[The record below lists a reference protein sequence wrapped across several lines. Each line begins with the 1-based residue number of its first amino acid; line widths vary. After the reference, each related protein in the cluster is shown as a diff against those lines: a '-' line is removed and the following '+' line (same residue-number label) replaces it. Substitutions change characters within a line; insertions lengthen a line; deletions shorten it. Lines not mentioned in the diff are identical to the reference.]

1 MVVEKMIRFGTAGV
15 PIHCKER
22 STLGGIQCVR
32 DLGLSAMECEFV
44 RGVKMSSGSARQ
56 CNDLARKLDVRLS
69 SHGPYAIS
77 LISENKE
84 VAAASIQRVID
95 TARVTDALGGE
106 RVVFHSGYYGK
117 KTKEESYPLMKKAFE
132 KILAQVEKEKLKVI
146 IGPETT
152 GAYTEW
158 GSLEELCKL
167 SHEFGINKVMPT
179 LDWAHLHCR
188 EGKPAI
194 KGKDDYQR
202 ILDYVEKTLGR
213 KAVENFHSHAT
224 GVFFTE
230 KGEKHHLPISS
241 NSPPLKPLIEL
252 LAENGYSGTI
262 ISESPN
268 IEDDALLMKKWFEA
282 LKR

>member
-1 MVVEKMIRFGTAGV
+1 MGRIRFGSAGV
-15 PIHCKER
+15 PIRSKDR
-22 STLGGIQCVR
+22 STLGGIQCVH
-32 DLGLSAMECEFV
+32 DLTLDALECEFV
-44 RGVKMSSGSARQ
+44 RGVKMSIDLARQ
-56 CNDLARKLDVRLS
+56 CGELAKKLDVKLS
-69 SHGPYAIS
+69 SHGPYAVS

-84 VAAASIQRVID
+84 TAAASAQRVFD
-95 TARVTDALGGE
+95 TARVTHAMGGE
-106 RVVFHSGYYGK
+106 RVVFHSGYYGG

-132 KILAQVEKEKLKVI
+132 KILEKVEKEKLRVI

-158 GSLEELCKL
+158 GSLEELCRL

-194 KGKDDYQR
+194 KGKDDYKR
-202 ILDYVEKTLGR
+202 IFDYVENHLGR

-230 KGEKHHLPISS
+230 KGEKHHLPVSS

-252 LAENGYSGTI
+252 LAENGYAGTI

-268 IEDDALLMKKWFEA
+268 IEQDALLMKKWFEA
-282 LKR
+282 ANK

>member
-1 MVVEKMIRFGTAGV
+1 MGKIRFGPAGI
-15 PIHCKER
+15 PIQCHG
-22 STLGGIQCVR
+22 SSLDGIQCAYG
-32 DLGLSAMECEFV
+32 LGLSALEVQYGHGINM
-44 RGVKMSSGSARQ
+44 GL
-56 CNDLARKLDVRLS
+56 DLAKQCGKLAKKLDVKLS
-69 SHGPYAIS
+69 AHGQYAIS
-77 LISENKE
+77 LISEKKE
-84 VAAASIQRVID
+84 TAEASANRVLEAARRVNAMD
-95 TARVTDALGGE
+95 GE

-117 KTKEESYPLMKKAFE
+117 LGKEESYPLMKKAFE
-132 KILAQVEKEKLKVI
+132 KILAQAEKEKLKVI

-167 SHEFGINKVMPT
+167 SQEFGINRVMPT

-188 EGKPAI
+188 EGKPVI
-194 KGKDDYQR
+194 KGKDDYKR
-202 ILDYVEKTLGR
+202 IFDYLEKHLGK

-241 NSPPLKPLIEL
+241 NSPPLRPLIEL

-268 IEDDALLMKKWFEA
+268 IEADALLMKKWFEA
-282 LKR
+282 ASK

>member
-1 MVVEKMIRFGTAGV
+1 MGKIRFGSAGI
-15 PIHCKER
+15 PIQCHG
-22 STLGGIQCVR
+22 STVDGIQCAH
-32 DLGLSAMECEFV
+32 DLTLSALEVQFGHGIGM
-44 RGVKMSSGSARQ
+44 GL
-56 CNDLARKLDVRLS
+56 DLAKQCGEVAKTLDVKLS
-69 SHGPYAIS
+69 AHGPYAIS
-77 LISENKE
+77 LISEKKE
-84 VAAASIQRVID
+84 TAEASAKRVLD
-95 TARVTDALGGE
+95 TARRVNAMGGE

-117 KTKEESYPLMKKAFE
+117 RGKEETYPLMKKAFE

-167 SHEFGINKVMPT
+167 SHEFGVNRVMPT

-194 KGKDDYQR
+194 KGKDDYKR
-202 ILDYVEKTLGR
+202 IFDYLEKHLGK

-230 KGEKHHLPISS
+230 KGEKHHLPINS

-268 IEDDALLMKKWFEA
+268 IEADALLMKKWFEA
-282 LKR
+282 ASK